1 MIGHDRIIYTMTMD
15 GLEDAYSPG
24 KPMGAFAQDAA
35 NDYQFTREMQDAYAA
50 CSLDRARATIS
61 SGAIAGEIVAVEIK
75 SRTGS
80 VIADTDEQP
89 GQATPEKFP
98 DLRPVFAA
106 EGSITAASSASMSV
120 DAAALVLTRL
130 SKATALDVKPIARV
144 VGSAAHAQ
152 APALS
157 TTAPVKAIEKLLAVD
172 RRGGSSRG
180 EKGLRCGRDDCS
192 QGSHHPDEKINVNGG
207 TTALGHPIGVS
218 GARIIATLLAALEHR
233 GGRRGIASLCIGGGE
248 ATAMAFELFKKDQCD
263 EN

>member
-192 QGSHHPDEKINVNGG
+192 QGSHHPDEKIQCEWRHDRARAPDRSLGRKDHRNIACRAG
-207 TTALGHPIGVS
+207 TPGWAPRHRQSL
-218 GARIIATLLAALEHR
+218 HR
-233 GGRRGIASLCIGGGE
+233 GWRSDRHGFR
-248 ATAMAFELFKKDQCD
+248 TV
-263 EN
+263 